1 MIEITDHGRVRT
13 VTLMRPEA
21 KNAMNTAMWDGLAG
35 ALAEAEESPGV
46 AVVVITGSKDSFS
59 AGQDVIEMGRMA
71 MGERVEGIHGFA
83 GVCRILIDF
92 PKPLILAV
100 NGMGVGFGATILGLA
115 DLVFMSSTARLKCP
129 FTMLG
134 VAPELAS
141 SGSFPRL
148 IGRQNASWVLLSS
161 EWISAAEC
169 LEMGL
174 AFKVC
179 EPDELMA
186 TAMSHAEVLASKP
199 ISSLMASKRTIVE
212 PIRAALHEAHDREN
226 GEFAVLMGSPANIEA
241 MTAFA
246 EKRPPNFDAVD

>member
-1 MIEITDHGRVRT
+1 MIEVTDDQRVRII
-13 VTLMRPEA
+13 TLKRPEA
-21 KNAMNTAMWDGLAG
+21 KNAMNSAMWDGLAE
-35 ALAEAEESPGV
+35 ALIEAESASGV
-46 AVVVITGSKDSFS
+46 AVVVITGSGDSFS

-71 MGERVEGIHGFA
+71 MGERVEAVHGFS
-83 GVCRILIDF
+83 GVASILIDF

-100 NGMGVGFGATILGLA
+100 NGMGVGFGATVLGLA
-115 DLVFMSSTARLKCP
+115 DLVFMSSAARVKCP

-141 SGSFPRL
+141 SGSIPAL

-161 EWISAAEC
+161 EWITADEC

-186 TAMSHAEVLASKP
+186 TAMSHAQILAAKP
-199 ISSLMASKRTIVE
+199 ISSLIASKRTIVE
-212 PIRAALHEAHDREN
+212 PIRAALHEAHTREN
-226 GEFAVLMGSPANIEA
+226 AEFAALMGGSANIEA

-246 EKRPPNFDAVD
+246 

>member
-1 MIEITDHGRVRT
+1 MIEVTDDQRVRII
-13 VTLMRPEA
+13 TLKRPEA
-21 KNAMNTAMWDGLAG
+21 KNAMNSAMWDGLAE
-35 ALAEAEESPGV
+35 ALIEAESASGV
-46 AVVVITGSKDSFS
+46 AVVVITGSGDSFS

-71 MGERVEGIHGFA
+71 MGERVEAVHGFS
-83 GVCRILIDF
+83 GVASILIDF

-100 NGMGVGFGATILGLA
+100 NGMGVGFGATVLGLA
-115 DLVFMSSTARLKCP
+115 DLVFMSSAARVKCP

-141 SGSFPRL
+141 SGSIPAL

-161 EWISAAEC
+161 EWITADEC

-186 TAMSHAEVLASKP
+186 TAMSHAQILAAKP
-199 ISSLMASKRTIVE
+199 ISSLIASKRTIVE
-212 PIRAALHEAHDREN
+212 PIRAALHEAHTREN
-226 GEFAVLMGSPANIEA
+226 AEFAALMGGSANIEA

-246 EKRPPNFDAVD
+246 EKRPPNFDGID